1 MKQEIKA
8 CQGIARFFITKLK
21 LTKTNKLA
29 PSHVQ
34 KKKAPMY
41 VLTDAWVCVISTTD
55 DGAPITSRSKENFS
69 SLVSF

>member
-8 CQGIARFFITKLK
+8 CQGIARFFIPKLK
-21 LTKTNKLA
+21 LTKTNKLT

-41 VLTDAWVCVISTTD
+41 VLTDAWCVLL
-55 DGAPITSRSKENFS
+55 ARQMMVHQLLLEVKKTS
-69 SLVSF
+69 LH

>member
-8 CQGIARFFITKLK
+8 CQGIARFFIPKLK

-41 VLTDAWVCVISTTD
+41 VLTDAWCVLL
-55 DGAPITSRSKENFS
+55 ARQMMVHQLLLEVKKTS
-69 SLVSF
+69 LH